1 MKKIA
6 LKSLTI
12 FLIFMFLCTVVS
24 RAADSLTVAKVTVET
39 ASAKKIEHIV
49 KADGMVEKN
58 RELAVITEA
67 DLLVNTVFVSEGEKV
82 EENTVLAQV
91 DLSQLEEVMQGIR
104 NEIKILELQNT
115 QAKETEAA
123 AQKSKAATQKRA
135 NEDYNKAVQENT
147 VTVQQAQKELQDAKE
162 ALSAYEASQ
171 KSMTDKQLGQ
181 EKDAADSKKD
191 SELSG
196 NLQEDTSSGT
206 TEQSVEKEK
215 SGLESLQAEVKRAQE
230 AYDAAVAASQ
240 QAIQEAGRQ
249 VEDADATV
257 VLKDISKESNQITIE
272 EKQNRLQKL
281 EKIKQNEGKITAPVS
296 GIITQISLSVGQ
308 KTSDTAAF
316 TMADISSGMRFVAEI
331 SKEDRK
337 YVQVGDEVTLET
349 TGNKLSQLKV
359 ETIEQKQEG
368 DGFKVTVLLP
378 PDSLSIGDSAAMSV
392 VKQSELYG
400 TAVPYSAIHSE
411 DGKDYVYVAEQQET
425 ILGEEYI
432 VRALEVEILDKN
444 EKYAAL
450 SEMAVDSETKIITE
464 SDRYI
469 EAGSRVRLQNQ

>member
-12 FLIFMFLCTVVS
+12 FLIFMFICTVVS
-24 RAADSLTVAKVTVET
+24 RAADSLTVAKVTVDT

-67 DLLVNTVFVSEGEKV
+67 DLLVKTVYVSEGEKV
-82 EENTVLAQV
+82 EEDAVLAQIDV
-91 DLSQLEEVMQGIR
+91 SQLEEVMQGIR
-104 NEIKILELQNT
+104 NEIKVLQLQNT
-115 QAKETEAA
+115 QAKETEQA
-123 AQKSKAATQKRA
+123 AQKSKETTQKRA
-135 NEDYNKAVQENT
+135 DEDYNKAVLENT
-147 VTVQQAQKELQDAKE
+147 AAVQQAQKELQAAKE
-162 ALSAYEASQ
+162 ALSVYEESQ
-171 KSMTDKQLGQ
+171 KNMTDKQLGR
-181 EKDAADSKKD
+181 EKSAADSQKND
-191 SELSG
+191 DLSG
-196 NLQEDTSSGT
+196 SSKEAASSGT
-206 TEQSVEKEK
+206 TLPSAENEETKLQ
-215 SGLESLQAEVKRAQE
+215 SLQAEVKRTQE
-230 AYDAAVAASQ
+230 AYDAAVAAYQ

-249 VEDADATV
+249 VEDADNTLV
-257 VLKDISKESNQITIE
+257 SKDISIEANQITIE
-272 EKQNRLQKL
+272 EKQKRLQKL
-281 EKIKQNEGKITAPVS
+281 EKLKQEEGKITAPVS
-296 GIITQISLSVGQ
+296 GVITQIFLSVGQ

-316 TMADISSGMRFVAEI
+316 TMADISSGMRFMAEI
-331 SKEDRK
+331 SKEDEK

-349 TGNKLSQLKV
+349 TGNNLSQLKV
-359 ETIEQKQEG
+359 EAIEQKE
-368 DGFKVTVLLP
+368 DGESLVVTVLLP
-378 PDSLSIGDSAAMSV
+378 PDSLSIGDSATMSV

-400 TAVPYSAIHSE
+400 TAVPYTAIHSE
-411 DGKDYVYVAEQQET
+411 DGRDYVYVAEQQET

>member
-49 KADGMVEKN
+49 KANGMVEKN

-67 DLLVNTVFVSEGEKV
+67 DLLVKTVFVSEGEKV
-82 EENTVLAQV
+82 EENAVLAQV
-91 DLSQLEEVMQGIR
+91 DLSQLEEVMQGIQ

-123 AQKSKAATQKRA
+123 AQKSKATTQKRA
-135 NEDYNKAVQENT
+135 NEDYNRAVQENT
-147 VTVQQAQKELQDAKE
+147 AAVQQAQKELQDAKE

-171 KSMTDKQLGQ
+171 KSRTDKQLGQ
-181 EKDAADSKKD
+181 EKDTADSQKD

-196 NLQEDTSSGT
+196 NSQEGASSGT
-206 TEQSVEKEK
+206 TTQSAEDDK
-215 SGLESLQAEVKRAQE
+215 SGLESLQAEVKRTQE
-230 AYDAAVAASQ
+230 AYDTAVAAYQ
-240 QAIQEAGRQ
+240 QAIREAGRLM
-249 VEDADATV
+249 EDADDTV
-257 VLKDISKESNQITIE
+257 ISKDVSIESNQIIIE
-272 EKQNRLQKL
+272 EKQNKLQKL
-281 EKIKQNEGKITAPVS
+281 EKIKQNEGRITAPVS
-296 GIITQISLSVGQ
+296 GIITQISLFVGQ

-331 SKEDRK
+331 SKEDGK
-337 YVQVGDEVTLET
+337 YVQVGDEVTLEI
-349 TGNKLSQLKV
+349 TGKKLTQLNV
-359 ETIEQKQEG
+359 EAIEQKQEG
-368 DGFKVTVLLP
+368 DGLRVTVLLP
-378 PDSLSIGDSAAMSV
+378 PDSLSIGDSATMSV

-411 DGKDYVYVAEQQET
+411 DGRDYVYVAEQQET

-432 VRALEVEILDKN
+432 VRALEVNILDKN
-444 EKYAAL
+444 EIYAAL
-450 SEMAVDSETKIITE
+450 SEMTVNSETKIITE

-469 EAGSRVRLQNQ
+469 EPGSRVRLQNQ